1 MPTTIVGILVAIVV
15 AFGVM
20 FAGGMDPIGI
30 FFGDPMSA
38 ALVFVG
44 TIAATFASM
53 AMSDSIGGL
62 KAGIS
67 TMVKSPKAD
76 LSGTIA
82 SIVEFADKARKEGVL
97 ALDKMIPE
105 IEDEFLA
112 RGVQLVVDG
121 TDPADTRDIL
131 ELDVE
136 AQMKQYSIASG
147 FWTKASGFARA
158 RCVRHGGRSDRHA
171 QEPLRPVG
179 TRPSSRSGICD
190 DLVGRVPRQFLI
202 STNRVQNGSQRA
214 NRTFASRTAG

>member
-1 MPTTIVGILVAIVV
+1 MI
-15 AFGVM
+15 
-20 FAGGMDPIGI
+20 
-30 FFGDPMSA
+30 
-38 ALVFVG
+38 
-44 TIAATFASM
+44 
-53 AMSDSIGGL
+53 
-62 KAGIS
+62 
-67 TMVKSPKAD
+67 KSPKAD

-136 AQMKQYSIASG
+136 AQMKQYSTASG
-147 FWTKASGFARA
+147 FWTKASGFAPR

-171 QEPLRPVG
+171 QKPL
-179 TRPSSRSGICD
+179 
-190 DLVGRVPRQFLI
+190 
-202 STNRVQNGSQRA
+202 
-214 NRTFASRTAG
+214 

>member
-1 MPTTIVGILVAIVV
+1 MPTTVVGILVAIVV

-38 ALVFVG
+38 GLVIIG

-62 KAGIS
+62 KAGIA
-67 TMVKSPKAD
+67 TMIKSPKAD

-105 IEDEFLA
+105 IDDEFLA

-121 TDPADTRDIL
+121 TDPAADKFSGGGSGRTSDALQTSPLLVL
-131 ELDVE
+131 ED
-136 AQMKQYSIASG
+136 SG
-147 FWTKASGFARA
+147 LGGRIRRSRCWGRA
-158 RCVRHGGRSDRHA
+158 RTRCRDPGSR
-171 QEPLRPVG
+171 RPP
-179 TRPSSRSGICD
+179 TRPHRSCRG
-190 DLVGRVPRQFLI
+190 PRP
-202 STNRVQNGSQRA
+202 G
-214 NRTFASRTAG
+214 AS

>member
-38 ALVFVG
+38 ALVFIG

-67 TMVKSPKAD
+67 TMIKSPKAD

-147 FWTKASGFARA
+147 FWTKASGFAPRSVCSA
-158 RCVRHGGRSDRHA
+158 RWSV
-171 QEPLRPVG
+171 
-179 TRPSSRSGICD
+179 
-190 DLVGRVPRQFLI
+190 
-202 STNRVQNGSQRA
+202 
-214 NRTFASRTAG
+214 